1 MLSLDEARDLMER
14 EIETDALQKHM
25 LAVAAIMAAIADKLS
40 VPEEEKETWL
50 LAGLLHDLDYERTQ
64 HEFEKHGLI
73 TAELLAGKL
82 PAACVEAIKAHN
94 PRTGCEPKSE
104 MARALIAADALAGL
118 IIPTALMMPSRK
130 LADVRVQSLTKKFK
144 DKSFARTVNRDKI
157 MSCEALGLTRNELFA
172 LALEALQ
179 PLSAELG
186 I

>member
-1 MLSLDEARDLMER
+1 
-14 EIETDALQKHM
+14 
-25 LAVAAIMAAIADKLS
+25 
-40 VPEEEKETWL
+40 
-50 LAGLLHDLDYERTQ
+50 
-64 HEFEKHGLI
+64 
-73 TAELLAGKL
+73 
-82 PAACVEAIKAHN
+82 VEAIKAHN